1 MNNDDYLFF
10 VEPCPEKNKN
20 LRKGE
25 LYKKIEILR
34 KIIFSAKLIFGEM
47 SCGVSYIS
55 ECYQDNDEAK
65 KIYEHAK
72 KLSQYASEA
81 REIAGKV
88 TAAIADMKKA
98 AWEMS
103 VGGDDLEGENEK
115 T

>member
-65 KIYEHAK
+65 NLRARK
-72 KLSQYASEA
+72 KAFPVCIRSQ
-81 REIAGKV
+81 EIAGKV